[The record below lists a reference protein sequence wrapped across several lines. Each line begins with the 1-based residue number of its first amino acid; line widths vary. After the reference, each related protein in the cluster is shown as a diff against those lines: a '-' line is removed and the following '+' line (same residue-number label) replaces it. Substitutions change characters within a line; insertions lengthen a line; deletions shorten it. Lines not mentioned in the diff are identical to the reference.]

1 MQINIRNYY
10 RESPK
15 AITNSEKENFCSTI
29 ISDIYNKMKKTFNV
43 TIAIT
48 VESEAEIEDIND
60 IDFDVEVKSKD
71 AKIKII
77 DIPESYEVY
86 T

>member
-1 MQINIRNYY
+1 MILQQ
-10 RESPK
+10 
-15 AITNSEKENFCSTI
+15 
-29 ISDIYNKMKKTFNV
+29 MKKTFNV

-60 IDFDVEVKSKD
+60 IDFDVEVKSND

>member
-10 RESPK
+10 RESSK

-60 IDFDVEVKSKD
+60 IDFEVEVKSND

-86 T
+86 I